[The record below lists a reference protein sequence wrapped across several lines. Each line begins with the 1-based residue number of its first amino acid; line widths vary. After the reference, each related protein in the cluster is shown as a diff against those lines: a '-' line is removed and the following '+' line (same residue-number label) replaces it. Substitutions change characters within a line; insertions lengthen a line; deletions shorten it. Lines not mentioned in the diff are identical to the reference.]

1 MQKGF
6 LKTGGRVDKMSQIV
20 GNDYREFLKKMR
32 ERHLKK
38 RKVRDKNK
46 PIAVWMQDD
55 IYRDF
60 TIGKSLTIILR
71 TEGCYYAKEGG
82 CLMCSYLMDS
92 SPEKITAENIINQF
106 NYAIEKYRE
115 KIKDLKDFSVKI
127 FTSGSFLDDREVS
140 KEARNYIFKRLGEFD
155 NLKEVAIE
163 SRPEFIDEDKLS
175 EIRSYL
181 DVNVEIGVGIE
192 SFNEEIREKAI
203 NKGIS
208 NEQIINAIELAKN
221 YEVGI
226 KAYLLIKPLFIT
238 EKEAIEDSIYS
249 ANKCIELGCSRI
261 SFCPATV
268 HKGSLMELFFSK
280 NQYRPPFLWS
290 VIEILKKVKEKN
302 PNALIMCDTSG
313 VGSER
318 GAHNQ
323 YNCRC
328 NKIIK
333 EKLEKF
339 TITQDLSV
347 LDINCEC
354 KNIWEAYVEVES
366 KNIVPLGDERK
377 LF

>member
-1 MQKGF
+1 MNYK
-6 LKTGGRVDKMSQIV
+6 
-20 GNDYREFLKKMR
+20 EFLKKFR
-32 ERHLKK
+32 EKQLKK
-38 RKVRDKNK
+38 RKPRDKDK

-60 TIGKSLTIILR
+60 KIGKSLTIILR
-71 TEGCYYAKEGG
+71 TEGCYYAREGG

-92 SPEKITAENIINQF
+92 SPEKITAENLINQF
-106 NYAIEKYRE
+106 NYAIEKYKE
-115 KIKDLKDFSVKI
+115 KLKELKDFSVKI

-140 KEARNYIFKRLGEFD
+140 KEVRVYIIKKLSEFD

-163 SRPEFIDEDKLS
+163 SRAEFIDEEKLK
-175 EIRSYL
+175 EIRKYL
-181 DVNVEIGVGIE
+181 NVNVEIGVGIE

-203 NKGIS
+203 NKGIT
-208 NEQIINAIELAKN
+208 NEQIIKAIELAEKYN
-221 YEVGI
+221 IGI
-226 KAYLLIKPLFIT
+226 KAYLFIKPLFIT
-238 EKEAIEDSIYS
+238 EKEAIEDAIYS

-268 HKGSLMELFFSK
+268 HKGSLMEYFFNK

-290 VIEILKKVKEKN
+290 IIEILKEVKENN

-318 GAHNQ
+318 GAHNI
-323 YNCRC
+323 YGCRC

-333 EKLEKF
+333 EKIEKF
-339 TITQDLSV
+339 TLTQDLSV
-347 LDINCEC
+347 LNIDCEC
-354 KNIWEAYVEVES
+354 KKIWEAYIEAES

-377 LF
+377 L

>member
-1 MQKGF
+1 
-6 LKTGGRVDKMSQIV
+6 MSQII
-20 GNDYREFLKKMR
+20 NYDYKEFLKKLR

-38 RKVRDKNK
+38 RKVKDKNK
-46 PIAVWMQDD
+46 PIAVWIQDD

-60 TIGKSLTIILR
+60 SIGKSLTIILR
-71 TEGCYYAKEGG
+71 TEGCYYAREGG

-106 NYAIEKYRE
+106 NYAIEKYKE

-127 FTSGSFLDDREVS
+127 FTSGSFLDDREVP
-140 KEARNYIFKRLGEFD
+140 KKAREYIFKKLSEFK

-163 SRPEFIDEDKLS
+163 SRPEFIDEYKLE
-175 EIRSYL
+175 EIKNYL

-203 NKGIS
+203 NKGIT
-208 NEQIINAIELAKN
+208 NEQIIKAIKLAKRYN
-221 YEVGI
+221 IGI

-238 EKEAIEDSIYS
+238 EKEAIEDAIYS

-261 SFCPATV
+261 SFCPATI
-268 HKGSLMELFFSK
+268 HKGSLMEYFWNK

-290 VIEILKKVKEKN
+290 IIEILKEVKENN
-302 PNALIMCDTSG
+302 PNALIMCDTAG

-318 GAHNQ
+318 GAHNL
-323 YNCRC
+323 YKCKC
-328 NKIIK
+328 NKLIK
-333 EKLEKF
+333 ERLERF
-339 TITQDLSV
+339 TLTQDLSILNV
-347 LDINCEC
+347 ECDC
-354 KNIWEAYVEVES
+354 KNIWKAYIEVEN

-377 LF
+377 LLL

>member
-1 MQKGF
+1 MN
-6 LKTGGRVDKMSQIV
+6 QI
-20 GNDYREFLKKMR
+20 NNNYKEFLKKLR
-32 ERHLKK
+32 EKHLKK
-38 RKVRDKNK
+38 RKPKDKNK
-46 PIAVWMQDD
+46 PIAVWIQDD

-60 TIGKSLTIILR
+60 SIGKSLTIILR

-106 NYAIEKYRE
+106 NYAIEKYKE
-115 KIKDLKDFSVKI
+115 KINNLKDFSVKI
-127 FTSGSFLDDREVS
+127 FTSGSFLDDREVP
-140 KEARNYIFKRLGEFD
+140 KEARDYIFKKLSEFD

-163 SRPEFIDEDKLS
+163 SRPEFIDEDKLN
-175 EIRSYL
+175 EIRKYL

-203 NKGIS
+203 NKGIT
-208 NEQIINAIELAKN
+208 NEQIIRVIELAKN
-221 YEVGI
+221 YNVGI

-238 EKEAIEDSIYS
+238 EKEAIEDAIYS

-268 HKGSLMELFFSK
+268 HKGSVMEFLFNK

-290 VIEILKKVKEKN
+290 VIEILREVKKSN
-302 PNALIMCDTSG
+302 PKALIMCDTSG

-318 GAHNQ
+318 GAHNL
-323 YNCRC
+323 YNCKC
-328 NKIIK
+328 NKLIK
-333 EKLEKF
+333 EKLERF
-339 TITQDLSV
+339 TLMQDI
-347 LDINCEC
+347 DILNVECEC
-354 KNIWEAYVEVES
+354 KKIWEAYIEVEN

-377 LF
+377 LLL

>member
-1 MQKGF
+1 
-6 LKTGGRVDKMSQIV
+6 MSQII
-20 GNDYREFLKKMR
+20 NDGYKEFLKKLR
-32 ERHLKK
+32 EGHLKK
-38 RKVRDKNK
+38 RKVKDKNK

-60 TIGKSLTIILR
+60 SIGKSLTIILR
-71 TEGCYYAKEGG
+71 TEGCYYAREGG

-106 NYAIEKYRE
+106 NYAIEKYKE

-127 FTSGSFLDDREVS
+127 FTSGSFLDDREVP
-140 KEARNYIFKRLGEFD
+140 KKAREYIFKKLSEFK

-163 SRPEFIDEDKLS
+163 SRPEFIDEYKLE
-175 EIRSYL
+175 EIKNYL

-203 NKGIS
+203 NKGIT
-208 NEQIINAIELAKN
+208 NEQIIKAIKLAKRYN
-221 YEVGI
+221 IGI

-238 EKEAIEDSIYS
+238 EKEAIEDAIYS

-261 SFCPATV
+261 SFCPATI
-268 HKGSLMELFFSK
+268 HKGSLMEYFWNK

-290 VIEILKKVKEKN
+290 IIEILKEVKENN

-318 GAHNQ
+318 GAHNL
-323 YNCRC
+323 YKCKC
-328 NKIIK
+328 NKLIK
-333 EKLEKF
+333 ERLERF
-339 TITQDLSV
+339 TLTQDLSILNV
-347 LDINCEC
+347 ECGC
-354 KNIWEAYVEVES
+354 KNIWKAYIEVEN

-377 LF
+377 LLL

>member
-1 MQKGF
+1 MN
-6 LKTGGRVDKMSQIV
+6 QIV
-20 GNDYREFLKKMR
+20 NYDYKEFLKKLR
-32 ERHLKK
+32 ERYLKK
-38 RKVRDKNK
+38 RKSGDKNK
-46 PIAVWMQDD
+46 PIAVWIQDD

-60 TIGKSLTIILR
+60 NIGKSLTIILR

-106 NYAIEKYRE
+106 NYAIEKYKE
-115 KIKDLKDFSVKI
+115 KINNLKDFSVKI

-140 KEARNYIFKRLGEFD
+140 KEARDYIFKKLSEFD
-155 NLKEVAIE
+155 NLKEIAIE
-163 SRPEFIDEDKLS
+163 SRPEFIDEDKLN
-175 EIRSYL
+175 EIRKYI
-181 DVNVEIGVGIE
+181 DINVEIGVGIE

-203 NKGIS
+203 NKGIT
-208 NEQIINAIELAKN
+208 NEQIIRVIELAKN
-221 YEVGI
+221 YNVGI

-238 EKEAIEDSIYS
+238 EKEAIEDAIYS

-268 HKGSLMELFFSK
+268 HKGSVMEYFWSK

-290 VIEILKKVKEKN
+290 VVEILREVKENN

-313 VGSER
+313 IGSER
-318 GAHNQ
+318 GTHNL
-323 YNCRC
+323 YGCKC
-328 NKIIK
+328 NKLIK

-339 TITQDLSV
+339 TLTQDLSI
-347 LDINCEC
+347 LDIECEC
-354 KNIWEAYVEVES
+354 KNIWEAYIEVEN

-377 LF
+377 LL